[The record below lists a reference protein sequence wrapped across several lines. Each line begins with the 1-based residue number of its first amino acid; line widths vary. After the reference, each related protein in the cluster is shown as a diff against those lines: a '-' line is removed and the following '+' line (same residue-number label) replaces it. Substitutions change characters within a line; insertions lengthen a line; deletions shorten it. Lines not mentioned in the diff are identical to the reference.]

1 MAFGNI
7 EVNIANQLRPC
18 VFILREIDKCRGLF
32 HGWFVESRIIP
43 PSNLL
48 GYPGGS
54 VQEVIAL
61 VEDVNGDM
69 HKISPKYI
77 TFIDN
82 KVEQILKEGCYENS
96 NT

>member
-7 EVNIANQLRPC
+7 EVKIANQLRPC

-32 HGWFVESRIIP
+32 HGWYEV
-43 PSNLL
+43 
-48 GYPGGS
+48 GGS
-54 VQEVIAL
+54 TRDVIAL

-82 KVEQILKEGCYENS
+82 KVEQIFKEGCYENP
-96 NT
+96 NKEEKR